1 MIFNTW
7 TFGIFLLVFF
17 SIYWWILKP
26 EWRAIGLIIGSIIF
40 YTSYFPAYTPLII
53 GLSLFVYGSGLLI
66 ENYRTKHPDSG
77 LKNVFVILWLSIT
90 ACVLVLGY
98 FKYLKLI
105 VSTINDLFSLSSLG
119 KSFAIPQILVPLGL
133 SFFIFEFIH
142 YLVDCYHGRIKK
154 PTIVQFLTF
163 AMFFPTLVSGPIKRF
178 QPFVKQLG
186 EPLQFKPEF
195 LTYGTKRIII
205 GLAKKILIAD
215 LIGCY
220 ALPLI
225 TFSKNSDIGTLTLWL
240 TVYAYAIK
248 IYFDFSGYSDIAIG
262 CARLFGFEVPENFNK
277 PYFKQNIGAFWHSW
291 HMSLSSWLRD
301 YIYMPIGQKLMPSIG
316 RKAPL
321 IMVAICQLVTMGVCG
336 LWHGAYWNFVIWG
349 LYHGMGL
356 TIHKA
361 YSDINMKIKRQKILT
376 GKSRF
381 LFDGNSSFR
390 IAVDNIFLK
399 SFYTLLTFHFVCV
412 SWVFFVLNIND
423 ASKVISKMLFISNT

>member
-1 MIFNTW
+1 VIFNTW

-17 SIYWWILKP
+17 SIYWCVLKP
-26 EWRAIGLIIGSIIF
+26 ERRAIGLIIGSIIF

-53 GLSLFVYGSGLLI
+53 GLSLFVYASGLLI
-66 ENYRTKHPDSG
+66 EKFRTEHPTSG
-77 LKNVFVILWLSIT
+77 FKNAFVILWLSIT

-105 VSTINDLFSLSSLG
+105 VSTINDIFTLSSLN

-154 PTIVQFLTF
+154 PTIVEFLTF

-178 QPFVKQLG
+178 QPFVKQLR
-186 EPLQFKPEF
+186 EPLQFKTEF

-225 TFSKNSDIGTLTLWL
+225 TFSKNPDISVLTLWL

-277 PYFKQNIGAFWHSW
+277 PYIQQNIGAFWHCW

-316 RKAPL
+316 RKSPL
-321 IMVAICQLVTMGVCG
+321 MLVAICQLITMGICG

-376 GKSRF
+376 GKSRL
-381 LFDGNSSFR
+381 LFDDNSRLR

-412 SWVFFVLNIND
+412 GWVFFVLNIND
-423 ASKVISKMLFISNT
+423 ASRVIGKMLFISNM